1 MEQVIL
7 ILYIISNNMAQLTKS
22 QVETILKNAPIGT
35 DKKAILDGLITRG
48 YDLEGVDNN
57 AVRQNLQK
65 QAEPE
70 KGMVENVIGGT
81 GEVIKGVAGDIV
93 QMGKN
98 IGDEGKELLSES
110 ANATPLE
117 KARGIGEFA
126 LRSTGQVAKTA
137 FSPIVQVMEKTGLTG
152 MIGSGIQKAKD
163 FLGQD
168 ESFNTVFNDL
178 SGAAEKYK
186 QWAEQNPDLAKD
198 AEAVTDIAMLLVG
211 GKAGKKA
218 VEEGIAGGKAT
229 VGALKEGTEQAIKTG
244 EKAVETITKPLS
256 AITQVGGEFAER
268 IPRAVNRG
276 SEALEKAAVRAERIK
291 TSAPAVQKAIK
302 SNLDD
307 RIINT
312 ISESDYATKQAY
324 KKVLDIAEESPKTL
338 GVKKQPTIVGGD
350 LAVKQYDIINAQ
362 KKKIGKEI
370 GDKINQLSK
379 TEKIDITDVKNNLDD
394 TLSSQGI
401 IINKQPVISD
411 SAGGLKVESNMDFS
425 GTKFTPAERTKIEQL
440 YKLAN
445 EGGDVLSPA
454 QIKAKDELFSKLQ
467 RESRFEGLGDIVI
480 QTPEGTKNLFQTFR
494 DVYSS
499 KLGEF
504 SPELKALN
512 QKYSKLIKLTDDIED
527 SILKTP
533 NFNVTKVADQ
543 GEFAKVNLRRIFGE
557 SQSSPV
563 YEAIADEMDTLART
577 LGYKDASPKDI
588 ILFAQELR
596 KLYPETIP
604 EAGFTGG
611 IKSAVGGG
619 IPGAL
624 KYVSEVGTPNIID
637 QRRALREL
645 IEYYSNKNAMPS
657 LKK

>member
-1 MEQVIL
+1 
-7 ILYIISNNMAQLTKS
+7 MAQLTKS